1 MTTSMSIRDLTRSS
15 KNILDYDYIDIED
28 KKQNIYKGVFI
39 PNRYANEVKKFLD
52 ETLKNQ
58 KKQEIE
64 TFKSFLDSFDGTTEN
79 KNFSELK
86 AQNGQNRDNLS

>member
-86 AQNGQNRDNLS
+86 AQNGKNRDNLS